1 MPTLLTQLSTINCQ
15 LSTINCQL
23 STINCQL
30 STVNC
35 QLSTIN
41 CQLSTINY
49 QLSTMKWVY
58 LAAGIALFF
67 KMLIMPNPAAEWEEF
82 SIVESIVADS
92 GVPNAVSGIIFRN
105 RLYDTIFEVVVF
117 TIAVLGVKFLLANE
131 KPTETIYPVSASES
145 RSLRDRPS
153 IVLARLGATI
163 AALVSI
169 ELAIR
174 GHLSPGGGF
183 AAGVAG
189 GTAIGLIAIT
199 SSSQLMEKIYK
210 KWSAATWEKISVLI
224 FIVLAVFTLIGWEFP
239 PGELGTLVSGGVIPI
254 LNVLVAVKVALGSWA
269 AILLFIRYGG
279 LL

>member
-1 MPTLLTQLSTINCQ
+1 
-15 LSTINCQL
+15 
-23 STINCQL
+23 
-30 STVNC
+30 
-35 QLSTIN
+35 
-41 CQLSTINY
+41 
-49 QLSTMKWVY
+49 MKWVY
-58 LAAGIALFF
+58 IIAGIALLV
-67 KMLIMPNPAAEWEEF
+67 KMLVIPNPEAEWEEF
-82 SIVESIVADS
+82 SIVESVVQDT

-117 TIAVLGVKFLLANE
+117 TIAILGVKFLLANE
-131 KPTETIYPVSASES
+131 KPKEIVYQFKDE
-145 RSLRDRPS
+145 PS

-199 SSSQLMEKIYK
+199 SSSKLMEEIYK
-210 KWSAATWEKISVLI
+210 VSNAATWEKISVLV
-224 FIVLAVFTLIGWEFP
+224 FIVLAILTLIGWQLP
-239 PGELGTLVSGGVIPI
+239 QGQLGTLFSGGVIPL
-254 LNVLVAVKVALGSWA
+254 LNILVAIKVALGSWA
-269 AILLFIRYGG
+269 VTLLFIRYRG

>member
-1 MPTLLTQLSTINCQ
+1 
-15 LSTINCQL
+15 
-23 STINCQL
+23 
-30 STVNC
+30 
-35 QLSTIN
+35 
-41 CQLSTINY
+41 
-49 QLSTMKWVY
+49 MKWIY
-58 LAAGIALFF
+58 IIAGIALYV
-67 KMLIMPNPAAEWEEF
+67 KMLVMPNPMAELVDL
-82 SIVESIVADS
+82 SIVETIVQDT

-117 TIAVLGVKFLLANE
+117 TLAVMGVRFLLANE
-131 KPTETIYPVSASES
+131 QPLTIIYQVN
-145 RSLRDRPS
+145 DQPS

-199 SSSQLMEKIYK
+199 SPSEWMQKIYQR
-210 KWSAATWEKISVLI
+210 WQAATWEKISVLI
-224 FIVLAVFTLIGWEFP
+224 FIILAVITLIGLELP
-239 PGELGTLVSGGVIPI
+239 YGEMGTLLSGGIMPL
-254 LNVLVAVKVALGSWA
+254 LNILVAIKVALGSWA
-269 AILLFIRYGG
+269 VILIFIRYRG